1 MLNIAKMNI
10 QLVLASSSPRRK
22 DILEKINLKFDIR
35 PSTIIE
41 DYSIGL
47 NPIKMAEYWALE
59 KARSIVPCQKNTII
73 IGADT
78 IVDLEKKIM
87 GKPANPI
94 EAGKML
100 KALSGKQ
107 HIVHTGVALRCEFL
121 NKEIS
126 FVESTKVYFY
136 KLNDDWID
144 QYVSTRMP
152 MDKAGAYGIQDWSS
166 IFVKKINGCYNNVV
180 GFPLA
185 RFIQLIYSD
194 NIRQE
199 FQLDNWFAS
208 KK

>member
-1 MLNIAKMNI
+1 MNI

-59 KARSIVPCQKNTII
+59 KARSIVPRQKNTII

>member
-1 MLNIAKMNI
+1 MNI

-22 DILEKINLKFDIR
+22 DILEKTNLEFYVR
-35 PSTIIE
+35 PSRIIE
-41 DYSIGL
+41 DYSISL
-47 NPIKMAEYWALE
+47 NPLKMAEYWALQ
-59 KARSIVPCQKNTII
+59 KARSIVPRQKNTIV

-87 GKPANPI
+87 GKPTNPL
-94 EAGKML
+94 EAEKML
-100 KALSGKQ
+100 KALSGRQ
-107 HIVHTGVALRCEFL
+107 HIVHTGVALRYEFL
-121 NKEIS
+121 DKEVS

-144 QYVSTRMP
+144 QYISKGMSL
-152 MDKAGAYGIQDWSS
+152 DKAGAYGIQDWSS

-185 RFIQLIYSD
+185 RFIQLICS
-194 NIRQE
+194 NKIREE
-199 FQLDNWFAS
+199 FQLDNWFAF

>member
-1 MLNIAKMNI
+1 MNI

>member
-1 MLNIAKMNI
+1 MNI
-10 QLVLASSSPRRK
+10 KLVLASSSPRRK

-59 KARSIVPCQKNTII
+59 KARSIVPRQKNTII

-152 MDKAGAYGIQDWSS
+152 MDKAGAYGIHDWSS
-166 IFVKKINGCYNNVV
+166 IFVKKINGC
-180 GFPLA
+180 
-185 RFIQLIYSD
+185 
-194 NIRQE
+194 
-199 FQLDNWFAS
+199 
-208 KK
+208 

>member
-1 MLNIAKMNI
+1 MNI

-100 KALSGKQ
+100 KALSGRQ
-107 HIVHTGVALRCEFL
+107 HTVHTGVALRCEYL

-144 QYVSTRMP
+144 QYISKGMP
-152 MDKAGAYGIQDWSS
+152 LDKAGAYGIQDWSS

-185 RFIQLIYSD
+185 RFIQLIHSN
-194 NIRQE
+194 NIREE

>member
-1 MLNIAKMNI
+1 MNV

-22 DILEKINLKFDIR
+22 DILKKINLKFDVR

-41 DYSIGL
+41 DYSISL
-47 NPIKMAEYWALE
+47 NPLKMAEYWALQ
-59 KARSIVPCQKNTII
+59 KARSIVPHQKNSII

>member
-1 MLNIAKMNI
+1 MNI

-22 DILEKINLKFDIR
+22 DILEKTNLKFYVR

-41 DYSIGL
+41 DYSISL
-47 NPIKMAEYWALE
+47 NPLKMAEYWALQ
-59 KARSIVPCQKNTII
+59 KARSIVPRQKNTIV

-87 GKPANPI
+87 GKPANPL
-94 EAGKML
+94 EAEKML
-100 KALSGKQ
+100 KALSGRQ
-107 HIVHTGVALRCEFL
+107 HIVHTGVALRHEFL
-121 NKEIS
+121 DKEVS

-144 QYVSTRMP
+144 QYISKGMSL
-152 MDKAGAYGIQDWSS
+152 DKAGAYGIQDWSS

-185 RFIQLIYSD
+185 RFIQLICS
-194 NIRQE
+194 NKIREE

>member
-1 MLNIAKMNI
+1 MNI

-59 KARSIVPCQKNTII
+59 KARSIVPRQKNTII

-185 RFIQLIYSD
+185 RFIQLIHSN
-194 NIRQE
+194 NIREE

>member
-1 MLNIAKMNI
+1 MNI

-22 DILEKINLKFDIR
+22 NILEKINLKFDIR

-126 FVESTKVYFY
+126 
-136 KLNDDWID
+136 
-144 QYVSTRMP
+144 
-152 MDKAGAYGIQDWSS
+152 
-166 IFVKKINGCYNNVV
+166 
-180 GFPLA
+180 
-185 RFIQLIYSD
+185 
-194 NIRQE
+194 
-199 FQLDNWFAS
+199 
-208 KK
+208 

>member
-1 MLNIAKMNI
+1 MNV

-22 DILEKINLKFDIR
+22 DILKKINLKFDVR

-41 DYSIGL
+41 DYSISL
-47 NPIKMAEYWALE
+47 NPLKMAEYWALQ
-59 KARSIVPCQKNTII
+59 KARSIVPHQKNSII

-87 GKPANPI
+87 GKPANPL
-94 EAGKML
+94 EAVKML
-100 KALSGKQ
+100 KALSGRQ
-107 HIVHTGVALRCEFL
+107 HIVHTGVALRYEFL
-121 NKEIS
+121 DKEVS

-144 QYVSTRMP
+144 QYISTGMSL
-152 MDKAGAYGIQDWSS
+152 DKAGAYGIQDWSS

-185 RFIQLIYSD
+185 RFLELICS
-194 NIRQE
+194 N
-199 FQLDNWFAS
+199 
-208 KK
+208 

>member
-1 MLNIAKMNI
+1 MNI

-59 KARSIVPCQKNTII
+59 KARSIVPYQKNTII

>member
-1 MLNIAKMNI
+1 MNI

-59 KARSIVPCQKNTII
+59 KARSIVPYQKNTII

-144 QYVSTRMP
+144 QYVSTSMH
-152 MDKAGAYGIQDWSS
+152 MDKSCAYGIQDWSS
-166 IFVKKINGCYNNVV
+166 IFVK
-180 GFPLA
+180 
-185 RFIQLIYSD
+185 
-194 NIRQE
+194 
-199 FQLDNWFAS
+199 
-208 KK
+208 

>member
-59 KARSIVPCQKNTII
+59 KARSIVPRQKNTII

>member
-1 MLNIAKMNI
+1 LLNIAKMNI

>member
-1 MLNIAKMNI
+1 MNI

-22 DILEKINLKFDIR
+22 NILEKINLKFDIR

>member
-1 MLNIAKMNI
+1 MNI

-107 HIVHTGVALRCEFL
+107 HIVNTGVALRCEFL

-208 KK
+208 KKYFT

>member
-1 MLNIAKMNI
+1 MNI
-10 QLVLASSSPRRK
+10 KLVLASSSPRRK
-22 DILEKINLKFDIR
+22 NILEKINLKFDIR

-41 DYSIGL
+41 DYSISL

-59 KARSIVPCQKNTII
+59 KARSIVPRQKNTII

>member
-1 MLNIAKMNI
+1 MNI

-100 KALSGKQ
+100 KALSGRQ
-107 HIVHTGVALRCEFL
+107 HTVHTGVALRCEYL
-121 NKEIS
+121 NKRL
-126 FVESTKVYFY
+126 VL
-136 KLNDDWID
+136 LNPP
-144 QYVSTRMP
+144 RC
-152 MDKAGAYGIQDWSS
+152 
-166 IFVKKINGCYNNVV
+166 IF
-180 GFPLA
+180 
-185 RFIQLIYSD
+185 
-194 NIRQE
+194 IR
-199 FQLDNWFAS
+199 
-208 KK
+208 

>member
-1 MLNIAKMNI
+1 MNI

-22 DILEKINLKFDIR
+22 NILEKINLKFDIR

-41 DYSIGL
+41 DYSISL

-59 KARSIVPCQKNTII
+59 KARSIVPRQKNTII

>member
-1 MLNIAKMNI
+1 MNI

-166 IFVKKINGCYNNVV
+166 IFLKKINGCYNNVV